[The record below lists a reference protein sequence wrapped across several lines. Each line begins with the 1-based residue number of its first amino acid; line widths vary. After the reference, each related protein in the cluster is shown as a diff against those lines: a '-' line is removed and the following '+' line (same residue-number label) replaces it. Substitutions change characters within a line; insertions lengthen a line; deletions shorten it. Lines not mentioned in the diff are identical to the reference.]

1 MTTRTLAE
9 LLADRTGPAGI
20 SAVAAGRDLEAF
32 ELLSVDPDGWP
43 HAAWLGPGEMVLA
56 GESLRFATWPGSS
69 TTANLR
75 RTGRGLLQFVSD
87 AEPRELVKVRLHV
100 VEAGVVEVAGR
111 RLAAFEA
118 GVDDLRIDAV
128 TYAHVTSGLSYRLK
142 DPDTV
147 VDRWRQQAASLE
159 ALELGSP

>member
-43 HAAWLGPGEMVLA
+43 HAAWLGPGEVVLTGA
-56 GESLRFATWPGSS
+56 SLRFATWPGSS

-75 RTGRGLLQFVSD
+75 RTGRALLQFVSD
-87 AEPRELVKVRLHV
+87 ADPRELVKIRIHV
-100 VEAGVVEVAGR
+100 VEVGVVEVAGR
-111 RLAAFEA
+111 RLAAFVAE
-118 GVDDLRIDAV
+118 VDDLRIDAV
-128 TYAHVTSGLSYRLK
+128 TYAHVTAGLRYRLK
-142 DPDTV
+142 DPDAV
-147 VDRWRQQAASLE
+147 VDRWQQQAAALQ
-159 ALELGSP
+159 ALELDSP